1 MTVDDGCREA
11 NRPGKAGA
19 RARGV
24 REPANWRQRL
34 RTRIV
39 SRGIAMMCGSGD
51 DVRAAAVTDLPLV
64 SGAVRLAWLK
74 ALGAVGVKR
83 FVATSGLGYDF
94 VCHTDDRAN
103 FPFYYPRAY
112 QAELELCAAW
122 LHGDDR
128 PVVYD
133 IGANGGFVSTHLA
146 QMLAGRRPRIYAFEP
161 VPTTFAKLTQSVQR
175 LGLQASVHPV
185 AAAVVDN
192 PGPVRISYSE
202 RNSLLAQISPR
213 GLNPRAGSKLAQAE
227 GITLD
232 GFFASVGTPAG
243 TGEDR
248 RRGQRSGGL
257 ARRPRSAVAA
267 GPAGHPVRIQPG
279 HAGGMRRIGAHV
291 ARPAAR
297 LRAALRR
304 RPARTADPVRRSDRG
319 RRKDRLDLQSVRR
332 PPGGTYGA
340 PMGGRLAALRA
351 ANRARQCAPCSV
363 TLPRLPPRTADALT
377 PAPAGLH

>member
-1 MTVDDGCREA
+1 M
-11 NRPGKAGA
+11 
-19 RARGV
+19 
-24 REPANWRQRL
+24 
-34 RTRIV
+34 
-39 SRGIAMMCGSGD
+39 
-51 DVRAAAVTDLPLV
+51 TDLPLV

-94 VCHTDDRAN
+94 VCHTDDRAD

-146 QMLAGRRPRIYAFEP
+146 QMLAGRRPRMYAFEP

-213 GLNPRAGSKLAQAE
+213 GLNPRAGGKLAQAE

-232 GFFASVGTPAG
+232 GFFASV
-243 TGEDR
+243 ESCR
-248 RRGQRSGGL
+248 
-257 ARRPRSAVAA
+257 
-267 GPAGHPVRIQPG
+267 HW
-279 HAGGMRRIGAHV
+279 
-291 ARPAAR
+291 
-297 LRAALRR
+297 
-304 RPARTADPVRRSDRG
+304 
-319 RRKDRLDLQSVRR
+319 
-332 PPGGTYGA
+332 
-340 PMGGRLAALRA
+340 
-351 ANRARQCAPCSV
+351 
-363 TLPRLPPRTADALT
+363 
-377 PAPAGLH
+377 